1 MTIQNL
7 KSNDGTNI
15 SLDSA
20 VIDGF
25 RGEILTPSD
34 QTYESVRAI
43 WNATVERRPAMIA
56 RCTGAADVVAAVKFA
71 AKHNVLTS
79 VRGGGHNIAGSAP
92 TDGGLPIDLSNMRGV
107 DFDPVQKMVRVQGGA
122 LLADVDHET
131 QAFGLAVPFGINSTT
146 GVAGLTLGG
155 GFGWMSRAFAHAADN
170 LLSADIVTAD
180 GIYRRISDTQ
190 EPDLFWAIRGGGGN
204 FGVVTSFEFRCHPIG
219 PMITAGPV
227 IHLLEDARDVY
238 RKYREVAAALPD
250 EATCWTVMRKAP
262 PFPFLDEK
270 HHGKPVLIL
279 AMAYIGDADK
289 AEAALAPLR
298 DIGTPIGDAVGQV
311 PYVAWQAAFDP
322 LLEPGVRNYWKSQ
335 DYVELTDDVIDVM
348 LAAVANLPSDH
359 CEVFIAQLGG
369 AGSRV
374 PPDQIAFPHRS
385 HNYTM
390 NIHGRWDDK
399 ADDVT
404 CIGWVRDLFKKTEP
418 HATGSVY
425 VNFMPEE
432 EKDRKIGPYGA
443 NRQRLEAIKAKY
455 DPNNRFQTNIN
466 ISPKAD

>member
-1 MTIQNL
+1 MTIQKL
-7 KSNDGTNI
+7 IKNDGKSL

-20 VIDGF
+20 AIDGF
-25 RGEILTPSD
+25 RGEILTPGD
-34 QTYESVRAI
+34 QTYESAREV

-79 VRGGGHNIAGSAP
+79 VKGGGHNIAGSALA
-92 TDGGLPIDLSNMRGV
+92 DGGLTIDLSNMRGV
-107 DFDPVQKMVRVQGGA
+107 DVDPAQKTVRVQGGA
-122 LLADVDHET
+122 FLGDVDHET

-155 GFGWMSRAFAHAADN
+155 GFGCMSRAFAHAADN

-180 GIYRRISDTQ
+180 GRYRRISDTQ

-227 IHLLEDARDVY
+227 IHLLEDAGDVF
-238 RKYREVAAALPD
+238 RKYRKVAAALPD

-270 HHGKPVLIL
+270 HHGKPVLIM

-298 DIGTPIGDAVGQV
+298 DIGNPIGDAVGPV

-322 LLEPGVRNYWKSQ
+322 LLVPGVRNYWKSQ
-335 DYVELTDDVIDVM
+335 DYVELTDDVIDIM
-348 LAAVANLPSDH
+348 INAVANLPSDN
-359 CEVFIAQLGG
+359 CEVFTAQLGG

-374 PPDQIAFPHRS
+374 PADQIAFPHRS

-399 ADDVT
+399 ADDDA
-404 CIGWVRDLFKKTEP
+404 CKGWVRDLFKQTDP

-432 EKDRKIGPYGA
+432 ENDRKIGPYGA

-466 ISPKAD
+466 ISPKSA

>member
-7 KSNDGTNI
+7 ISNDGASI
-15 SLDSA
+15 SLESA

-25 RGEILTPSD
+25 RGEILTQND
-34 QTYESVRAI
+34 ENYESVRAV
-43 WNATVERRPAMIA
+43 WNATVNRRPAMIA

-79 VRGGGHNIAGSAP
+79 VRGGGHNIAGSALS
-92 TDGGLPIDLSNMRGV
+92 DGGLTIDLSNMRSV
-107 DFDPVQKMVRVQGGA
+107 DVDPAQKTVRVQGGA

-180 GIYRRISDTQ
+180 GHYRRISDTQ

-219 PMITAGPV
+219 PMIMAGPV

-298 DIGTPIGDAVGQV
+298 SIGTPIGDAVGQV
-311 PYVAWQAAFDP
+311 PYVA
-322 LLEPGVRNYWKSQ
+322 
-335 DYVELTDDVIDVM
+335 
-348 LAAVANLPSDH
+348 
-359 CEVFIAQLGG
+359 
-369 AGSRV
+369 
-374 PPDQIAFPHRS
+374 
-385 HNYTM
+385 
-390 NIHGRWDDK
+390 
-399 ADDVT
+399 
-404 CIGWVRDLFKKTEP
+404 
-418 HATGSVY
+418 
-425 VNFMPEE
+425 
-432 EKDRKIGPYGA
+432 
-443 NRQRLEAIKAKY
+443 
-455 DPNNRFQTNIN
+455 
-466 ISPKAD
+466 